1 MGTCKKSADLKRRFS
16 YFAGKRCLI
25 SDVIIT
31 YILSEINNR
40 VIEHYPG
47 YQPAVELCAGLPVFQ
62 ATGTVPQIRG
72 PHKIHL
78 RGGCRH
84 CRPKWVKGLD

>member
-47 YQPAVELCAGLPVFQ
+47 YQPAVELHGDPTVAKQCVFLFPKRR
-62 ATGTVPQIRG
+62 VPCRRSG
-72 PHKIHL
+72 WRHRMRL
-78 RGGCRH
+78 R
-84 CRPKWVKGLD
+84 